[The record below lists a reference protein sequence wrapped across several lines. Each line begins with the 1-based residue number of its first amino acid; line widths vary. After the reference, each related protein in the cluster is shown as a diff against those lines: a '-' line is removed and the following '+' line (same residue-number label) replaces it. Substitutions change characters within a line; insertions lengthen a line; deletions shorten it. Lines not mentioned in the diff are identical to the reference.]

1 MKGSH
6 PHKAIATALKVA
18 TSAGFEV
25 VALHRGH
32 VWGKVIAR
40 NGQELSV
47 WSTPRNPEVMAKRIM
62 EFVRRYGE
70 AGP

>member
-6 PHKAIATALKVA
+6 PHKEIARALRFAK
-18 TSAGFEV
+18 SAGFTV

-32 VWGKVIAR
+32 LWGRVIAR

-47 WSTPRNPEVMAKRIM
+47 WSTPRNPEVMAIRIR
-62 EFVRRYGE
+62 EFVRRHAE
-70 AGP
+70 AGR